1 MNCPVL
7 NLFAKCC
14 CSRGMV
20 CQFCI
25 QLTIVVIAIAFG
37 ALIAWRPKKTI
48 DIQIALYRPFNW
60 KIEPI
65 SMEKEIR
72 NTRIMGLA
80 VFILGI
86 ISLSCILLTRISAK
100 ALNCM

>member
-1 MNCPVL
+1 MGCPAL
-7 NLFAKCC
+7 NLFEKCC
-14 CSRGMV
+14 CSGVMI
-20 CQFCI
+20 CPFCI
-25 QLTIVVIAIAFG
+25 QLTMVVIAIVFG
-37 ALIAWRPKKTI
+37 ALVAWKPKKTI

-80 VFILGI
+80 VLILGI
-86 ISLSCILLTRISAK
+86 LSLVYILLTK
-100 ALNCM
+100 

>member
-1 MNCPVL
+1 MNCL
-7 NLFAKCC
+7 ILDLFSKCTC
-14 CSRGMV
+14 CGGTI

-25 QLTIVVIAIAFG
+25 RLTFAVISTIFG
-37 ALIAWRPKKTI
+37 ALVAWKPKKTI

-80 VFILGI
+80 VLILGI
-86 ISLSCILLTRISAK
+86 L
-100 ALNCM
+100 ALVCVLVFG

>member
-1 MNCPVL
+1 MRCPIL
-7 NLFAKCC
+7 NLFAKCSC
-14 CSRGMV
+14 NGGMI
-20 CQFCI
+20 CLFCGR
-25 QLTIVVIAIAFG
+25 LTVAVIAIAFG
-37 ALIAWRPKKTI
+37 ALIAWKPKKTI

-72 NTRIMGLA
+72 NTRIMGIV

-86 ISLSCILLTRISAK
+86 LSLGYILL
-100 ALNCM
+100 N

>member
-1 MNCPVL
+1 MNCPML
-7 NLFAKCC
+7 NLLAKRSYCG
-14 CSRGMV
+14 GM
-20 CQFCI
+20 FCLFCV

-37 ALIAWRPKKTI
+37 GLVTWKPRKVIE
-48 DIQIALYRPFNW
+48 IQIALYRPFNW

-80 VFILGI
+80 VLVLGI
-86 ISLSCILLTRISAK
+86 FSLAWILLS
-100 ALNCM
+100 

>member
-1 MNCPVL
+1 V
-7 NLFAKCC
+7 
-14 CSRGMV
+14 
-20 CQFCI
+20 
-25 QLTIVVIAIAFG
+25 QLTVVVIAIVFG
-37 ALIAWRPKKTI
+37 SLIAWKPKKVI

-80 VFILGI
+80 VLVLGI
-86 ISLSCILLTRISAK
+86 LSIGYILLK
-100 ALNCM
+100 